1 MHLKDLELIINGT
14 IPECLLNNRYTEG
27 DFYSL
32 MLQEFTKNYQT
43 VLFIKTKLRIFCV
56 FIYPEITDSQNDIT
70 YGNDN
75 NYIVILPNLKIVIG
89 AGKMNKHYRYL
100 VFQNNSNDTKLT
112 LSSYGKQ
119 QLDISF
125 KNNDMIETHL
135 SIYCE
140 LYKF

>member
-1 MHLKDLELIINGT
+1 
-14 IPECLLNNRYTEG
+14 
-27 DFYSL
+27 
-32 MLQEFTKNYQT
+32 
-43 VLFIKTKLRIFCV
+43 
-56 FIYPEITDSQNDIT
+56 
-70 YGNDN
+70 
-75 NYIVILPNLKIVIG
+75 
-89 AGKMNKHYRYL
+89 MNKHYRYL